1 MILDSKNLIY
11 KAVYHGARSFI
22 EVFATLEVEGWENVP
37 DGACLFASN
46 HQSMLDPPLLGSC
59 LPREISF
66 IARRT
71 LFDNPVFG
79 FVIRACHSIPVDR
92 GEADIGAIRA
102 ALAALGAGEGLL
114 IFPEGTRSHDGVIAS
129 PKDGAGLQVRRAGRP
144 DPHPGRPRRAA
155 SWREFPDR
163 FGPHPRAFR
172 PGDAAGGIRSGR
184 GASRP
189 FDRGVAPH
197 PGADQVAP
205 GLRRARSLNP
215 GLTRSAAASRRR
227 GSRP

>member
-37 DGACLFASN
+37 AGACLFASN

-102 ALAALGAGEGLL
+102 ALAALAAGEGLL
-114 IFPEGTRSHDGVIAS
+114 IFPE
-129 PKDGAGLQVRRAGRP
+129 
-144 DPHPGRPRRAA
+144 
-155 SWREFPDR
+155 
-163 FGPHPRAFR
+163 
-172 PGDAAGGIRSGR
+172 
-184 GASRP
+184 
-189 FDRGVAPH
+189 
-197 PGADQVAP
+197 VAP
-205 GLRRARSLNP
+205 GAEAMICCARHSCASH
-215 GLTRSAAASRRR
+215 RSVWQFIRV
-227 GSRP
+227 GGHT

>member
-37 DGACLFASN
+37 AGACLFASN

-102 ALAALGAGEGLL
+102 ALAALAAGEGLL
-114 IFPEGTRSHDGVIAS
+114 IFPEGTRSHDGVITS
-129 PKDGAGLQVRRAGRP
+129 PKAGAGLLAL
-144 DPHPGRPRRAA
+144 
-155 SWREFPDR
+155 
-163 FGPHPRAFR
+163 
-172 PGDAAGGIRSGR
+172 
-184 GASRP
+184 GA
-189 FDRGVAPH
+189 VAPASFMSH
-197 PGADQVAP
+197 FTVFVLACFVGYMVIWNVTAALHTPLMSVTNAISGIILVGALLQVGHGDVFVSVLAFIAILVAL
-205 GLRRARSLNP
+205 GLVIWAFA
-215 GLTRSAAASRRR
+215 G
-227 GSRP
+227 

>member
-37 DGACLFASN
+37 SGACLFASN

-102 ALAALGAGEGLL
+102 ALAALAAGEGLL
-114 IFPEGTRSHDGVIAS
+114 IFPEGTRSHDGVITS
-129 PKDGAGLQVRRAGRP
+129 PKAGAGLLACKSGVPVVPIHIRGAR
-144 DPHPGRPRRAA
+144 DVLPRGAN
-155 SWREFPDR
+155 FPVGSARIRVR
-163 FGPHPRAFR
+163 FGKAMLPAEY
-172 PGDAAGGIRSGR
+172 D
-184 GASRP
+184 
-189 FDRGVAPH
+189 
-197 PGADQVAP
+197 PGADH
-205 GLRRARSLNP
+205 RDRSIE
-215 GLTRSAAASRRR
+215 ASRRILER
-227 GSRP
+227 IKSLPDCAEPGL